1 MSSGA
6 NDQANVLKVAAFCDH
21 ITKTSIAKDECPA
34 NIPYRRQDSTCHTR

>member
-6 NDQANVLKVAAFCDH
+6 NDQANFLQVAAFRDH

-34 NIPYRRQDSTCHTR
+34 IIPYRRQDFTGHT